1 MHGTSG
7 GMSAT
12 TKPKRGKD
20 QLPWSAEVWD
30 AVDQAVV
37 ATSTPPLEATHVDPM
52 SPFEQ
57 ILKRA
62 FDIAVAT
69 GGLLLMSPIIL
80 LVVLAIKLDSRGPL
94 LCRYTRYRLNDKA
107 FEVFEFRST
116 ITGQEDKTFNHMAN
130 GDPCITRFGQI
141 LRRSDI
147 YKIPQLVNVLRG
159 DISIVG
165 PHPFATAPVACWVG
179 IPLFQLRNVRPGIVS
194 WAQVNDNQTANA
206 AESFHRRINY
216 DRHYL
221 KNRSFLFDM
230 KILLL
235 ALFSKRT
242 YL

>member
-1 MHGTSG
+1 MRVQYRHQANTEYDSAFVASPDSLGGTGTS
-7 GMSAT
+7 
-12 TKPKRGKD
+12 
-20 QLPWSAEVWD
+20 
-30 AVDQAVV
+30 
-37 ATSTPPLEATHVDPM
+37 EAIRVDPM

-57 ILKRA
+57 ILKRT
-62 FDIAVAT
+62 FDIAVASAC
-69 GGLLLMSPIIL
+69 LLLMSPLIL

-94 LCRYTRYRLNDKA
+94 VCRYTRYRLDDTA

-116 ITGQEDKTFNHMAN
+116 IAGQEDKTFNHMAN
-130 GDPCITRFGQI
+130 RDPCITRFGQI

-159 DISIVG
+159 DMSIVG
-165 PHPFATAPVACWVG
+165 PHPFATAPGSACRVG
-179 IPLFQLRNVRPGIVS
+179 IPLFQLRNVRHGIVS
-194 WAQVNDNQTANA
+194 WAQVNDYQGKTANA
-206 AESFHRRINY
+206 AESFHRCIQA